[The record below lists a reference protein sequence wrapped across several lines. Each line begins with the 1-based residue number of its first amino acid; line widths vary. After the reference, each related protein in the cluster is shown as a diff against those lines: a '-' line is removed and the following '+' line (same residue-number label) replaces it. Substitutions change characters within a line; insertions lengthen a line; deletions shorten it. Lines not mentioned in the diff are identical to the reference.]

1 MRILHLC
8 PHFPPPVAG
17 GMEKQAYLLV
27 RALVAQ
33 GVDCDVLALT
43 FDKPGKHQ
51 NSENFSVVRLKKLKV
66 PVIEQVVLAVRIAL
80 FLVVKRYDYDIVHSH
95 TFSWLGLWV
104 GFVARKLGIKTVTKM
119 PNVGD
124 HGVPGLKARWF
135 GGIQASLLTKSDA
148 IVCLSKESVDELT
161 AIGYQE
167 RRIYLTVNGVVVPD
181 ARNRKER
188 KLDSSICFG
197 FAGRLVDQ
205 KNIPNLFKAFSKL
218 PDVIAGKDVRLVLAG
233 DGPLRQEL
241 GQLAVE
247 LGVESRLEF
256 LGHVANMEDF
266 FSRIDIF
273 VLPSLAEGNS
283 NALLEAM
290 AQGVPA
296 LTTDVGGS
304 ARLLAPVFDQLQIP
318 LDDPDGMT
326 NRMETLAK
334 DPMLRAEISHQL
346 YTRAKKL
353 FSIDIVSRHYSAFYF
368 QLCNKSDTEDF
379 EVHRVFK

>member
-1 MRILHLC
+1 
-8 PHFPPPVAG
+8 
-17 GMEKQAYLLV
+17 MEKQAYLLV

-33 GVDCDVLALT
+33 GVECDVLALT
-43 FDKPGKHQ
+43 FDNPDKHQ
-51 NSENFSVVRLKKLKV
+51 NNVNFSVFRLKKLKV
-66 PVIEQVVLAVRIAL
+66 PVIGNVVLAVRIAL
-80 FLVVKRYDYDIVHSH
+80 FLVVRRYDYDVVHSH
-95 TFSWLGLWV
+95 TFSLLGLWV
-104 GFVARKLGIKTVTKM
+104 GFVARRLGIKTVTKM

-161 AIGYQE
+161 AIGYPE
-167 RRIYLTVNGVVVPD
+167 KKTFLIVNGVVVPD

-188 KLDSSICFG
+188 KPDSSICFG

-218 PDVIAGKDVRLVLAG
+218 PEVIAGKNVRLVLAG
-233 DGPLRQEL
+233 DGPLRREL
-241 GQLAVE
+241 VQLAQE
-247 LGVESRLEF
+247 LGVESRVEF
-256 LGHVANMEDF
+256 LGHVAKMEDF

-318 LDDPDGMT
+318 SDSPDGMT
-326 NRMETLAK
+326 NRLETLAK
-334 DPMLRAEISHQL
+334 DATLRAEISYQL

-353 FSIDIVSRHYSAFYF
+353 FSIDKVSQHYRAFYV
-368 QLCNKSDTEDF
+368 QLHSESDAGAF
-379 EVHRVFK
+379 EIHRVFK